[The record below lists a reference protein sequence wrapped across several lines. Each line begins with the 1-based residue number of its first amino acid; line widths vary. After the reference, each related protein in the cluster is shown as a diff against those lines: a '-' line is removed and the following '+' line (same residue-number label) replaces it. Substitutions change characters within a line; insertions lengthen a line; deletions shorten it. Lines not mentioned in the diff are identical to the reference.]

1 MKFSQPRADI
11 YVPSA
16 EFAPEKALA
25 RTTHLCIA
33 AHQDDIEIMAYQG
46 ITACLGQSEK
56 SFTGV
61 VVTDGAGSPRS
72 GPYAHLSEEQMKDV
86 RRQEQ
91 RRAAKLGK
99 FGLCVQLAH
108 PSSAV
113 KDTRNN
119 SVREDLE
126 MIVTGCRPAVVYL
139 HNPADKHDTHIA
151 VLHHSLEALRALP
164 AAARP
169 KRVLGCEVWRDL
181 DWLPDG
187 EKIALDASERP
198 ELAME
203 LLATFDSQISGGKRY
218 DMATI
223 GRRVANATFHTAH
236 KTDRLSAI
244 TWALDLT
251 PLVADQRASIE
262 EFTVAAIDRFR
273 ADVQIRLRR
282 FAR

>member
-33 AHQDDIEIMAYQG
+33 AHQDDIEIMAYEG

-72 GPYAHLSEEQMKDV
+72 GSYANLSDEQMKEV
-86 RRQEQ
+86 RRHEQ

-108 PSSAV
+108 PSSVV
-113 KDTRNN
+113 KDPRTG
-119 SVREDLE
+119 SVRDDLE
-126 MIVTGCRPAVVYL
+126 TIVAGCRPAVVYL

-151 VLHHSLEALRALP
+151 VLHRSLEALRAIP

-169 KRVLGCEVWRDL
+169 KKVLGCEVWRDL
-181 DWLPDG
+181 DWLPDD

-203 LLATFDSQISGGKRY
+203 LLAAFDSQISGGKRY

-223 GRRVANATFHTAH
+223 GRRVANATFHTSH
-236 KTDRLSAI
+236 RPDSLSAI
-244 TWALDLT
+244 TWAMDLT
-251 PLVADQRASIE
+251 PLVSNSGMSVEDYTIAS
-262 EFTVAAIDRFR
+262 IDRFR
-273 ADVQIRLRR
+273 ADVQSRLQR